1 MFGVPKTTEIR
12 KSVPKKMLYTKY
24 ASELKGDKKTQFDN
38 DISRIVITNE
48 ISPAS
53 VNIKNGTTVNAIF
66 VVQIDLKVKEYNTR
80 DIVLISRLFGQ
91 NLLLVLK
98 YEEEYQL
105 AIYQTKMLCSEW
117 KNETDIDLNLNG
129 LDLDSVWENL
139 VSQVSGI
146 VAEQGNSL
154 DEQIAIEG
162 EKTKIKKQIEDLDKK
177 SRRET
182 QAKKKFEMF
191 QQIKE
196 LQKKL
201 EGM

>member
-1 MFGVPKTTEIR
+1 MFGLPKTTEIR